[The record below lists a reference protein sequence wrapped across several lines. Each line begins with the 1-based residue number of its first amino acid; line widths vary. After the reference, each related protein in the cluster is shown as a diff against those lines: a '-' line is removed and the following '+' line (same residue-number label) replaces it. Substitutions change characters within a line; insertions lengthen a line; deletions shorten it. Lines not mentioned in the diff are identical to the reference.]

1 MRISDWSSD
10 VCSSDPAPRP
20 PLAVIF
26 YGSNLRSGRLDGV
39 LDFSVLVE
47 RLSVWHEG
55 VAAIFDTLLAP
66 RTEYRDLLRD
76 GVFLPAKVSILSIS
90 RFPRLIRPHSLDT
103 TLRSSS
109 CQSVALGLVS
119 GS

>member
-39 LDFSVLVE
+39 IDFYVLVE
-47 RLSVWHEG
+47 RMREWHEG
-55 VAAIFDTLLAP
+55 VEAIFDTLLEP
-66 RTEYRDLLRD
+66 RTEYRELLIDVVLLRSK
-76 GVFLPAKVSILSIS
+76 LYIIS
-90 RFPRLIRPHSLDT
+90 LVRFNRLILPEPIDT
-103 TLRSSS
+103 PPSGRF
-109 CQSVALGLVS
+109 CHLVPLWCCR
-119 GS
+119 